1 MAKAKKETKK
11 KITLKNFKDY
21 ALEQLSEAD
30 SKGITLISSSLLV
43 EVEEKFDNESD
54 FSFID
59 MSSGSSFDRLQNIF
73 MILLA
78 SILIPILFHLFNN
91 KNRRIKNTGGE

>member
-21 ALEQLSEAD
+21 ALEQLSKAD

-54 FSFID
+54 ISLAYNAIKD
-59 MSSGSSFDRLQNIF
+59 
-73 MILLA
+73 ILKWIGYKYTHK
-78 SILIPILFHLFNN
+78 S
-91 KNRRIKNTGGE
+91 